1 MSESPL
7 KLSARTKIQ
16 AFIFPLQT
24 TSHPVQINMQD
35 STGSQILEV
44 NGHQVPAIAYKRI
57 VELWRCGWTES
68 EITQEVKAICNK
80 NSGATS
86 EVVLGAI
93 NDQKF
98 AFTFP
103 SESSGD
109 EYLDMPLSSPAAI
122 REAKLALRKTRTA
135 LARAKS
141 TENHNAIE
149 ALRLMEARPT
159 FIGEARTYSERMERK
174 MQVDQMIRKALRKRQ
189 QAEEDMLHLQEVEE
203 IRQRLLA
210 LSLC

>member
-1 MSESPL
+1 M
-7 KLSARTKIQ
+7 
-16 AFIFPLQT
+16 QT
-24 TSHPVQINMQD
+24 TSYPIQISMQD

-57 VELWRCGWTES
+57 VELWRRGWTES
-68 EITQEVKAICNK
+68 EITQEVKTMCNK
-80 NSGATS
+80 NSGAIS

-103 SESSGD
+103 SGTSRE
-109 EYLDMPLSSPAAI
+109 EYLHMPLRSPAATQ
-122 REAKLALRKTRTA
+122 EAELALQKTHTS
-135 LARAKS
+135 LAHTDS
-141 TENHNAIE
+141 TENQNAIE
-149 ALRLMEARPT
+149 ALRLMEVRPA
-159 FIGEARTYSERMERK
+159 FVNEGRTYSERVERK
-174 MQVDQMIRKALRKRQ
+174 MQVDQLIRKALQKRQ
-189 QAEEDMLHLQEVEE
+189 QAEEDMLHLQEVRK

>member
-1 MSESPL
+1 MQATPHP
-7 KLSARTKIQ
+7 IQ
-16 AFIFPLQT
+16 
-24 TSHPVQINMQD
+24 TSMLD

-57 VELWRCGWTES
+57 VELWRRGWTES
-68 EITQEVKAICNK
+68 EITQKIKAMCNK
-80 NSGATS
+80 NSGAIS

-103 SESSGD
+103 NETSRK

-122 REAKLALRKTRTA
+122 REAELALQKTRTA
-135 LARAKS
+135 LSRAES
-141 TENHNAIE
+141 TENQNAIE
-149 ALRLMEARPT
+149 ALRLMETRPA
-159 FIGEARTYSERMERK
+159 FIDEARTYSERMERK
-174 MQVDQMIRKALRKRQ
+174 MQVDQMIRKALQKRQ
-189 QAEEDMLHLQEVEE
+189 QAEEDMLHLQEVEK

>member
-1 MSESPL
+1 M
-7 KLSARTKIQ
+7 
-16 AFIFPLQT
+16 QT
-24 TSHPVQINMQD
+24 TSHPIQTSMSD
-35 STGSQILEV
+35 PTGSQILEV

-57 VELWRCGWTES
+57 VELWRRGWTES
-68 EITQEVKAICNK
+68 EITQKIKAVCNK
-80 NSGATS
+80 NSGAIS

-103 SESSGD
+103 NKTFHK

-122 REAKLALRKTRTA
+122 REAELALQKTRTA
-135 LARAKS
+135 LSRAES
-141 TENHNAIE
+141 TENQNAIE
-149 ALRLMEARPT
+149 ALRLMETRPA
-159 FIGEARTYSERMERK
+159 FIDEARTYSERMERT
-174 MQVDQMIRKALRKRQ
+174 MQADQMIRKALQKRQ
-189 QAEEDMLHLQEVEE
+189 QAEEDILHLQEVKK

>member
-1 MSESPL
+1 MPD
-7 KLSARTKIQ
+7 
-16 AFIFPLQT
+16 P
-24 TSHPVQINMQD
+24 
-35 STGSQILEV
+35 TGSQILEV

-57 VELWRCGWTES
+57 VELWRRGWTES
-68 EITQEVKAICNK
+68 EITQKVKAMCNK
-80 NSGATS
+80 NSGAIS

-103 SESSGD
+103 NGTSGE

-122 REAKLALRKTRTA
+122 REAELALQKTRTA
-135 LARAKS
+135 LSRAES
-141 TENHNAIE
+141 TENQNAIE
-149 ALRLMEARPT
+149 ALRLMETRPA
-159 FIGEARTYSERMERK
+159 FIDEASTYSERMERK
-174 MQVDQMIRKALRKRQ
+174 MQVDQMIRKALQKRQ
-189 QAEEDMLHLQEVEE
+189 QAEEDMLHLQEVEK

>member
-1 MSESPL
+1 VSPL

-135 LARAKS
+135 LTRAKS
-141 TENHNAIE
+141 TENQNAIE

>member
-1 MSESPL
+1 
-7 KLSARTKIQ
+7 
-16 AFIFPLQT
+16 
-24 TSHPVQINMQD
+24 MQD

-44 NGHQVPAIAYKRI
+44 NGHQVPVIAYKRI

-68 EITQEVKAICNK
+68 EITQEVKTICNK
-80 NSGATS
+80 GSGVIS

-103 SESSGD
+103 SEISGD

-122 REAKLALRKTRTA
+122 REAESALRKTRIA
-135 LARAKS
+135 LTRAES
-141 TENHNAIE
+141 TENRNTIKV
-149 ALRLMEARPT
+149 LRLIEVRPA
-159 FIGEARTYSERMERK
+159 FIDEARTYSERMERK
-174 MQVDQMIRKALRKRQ
+174 MQVDQMIRKALQKRQ
-189 QAEEDMLHLQEVEE
+189 QAEEDMLHLLEVEE

>member
-1 MSESPL
+1 
-7 KLSARTKIQ
+7 
-16 AFIFPLQT
+16 
-24 TSHPVQINMQD
+24 MQD

-68 EITQEVKAICNK
+68 EIIQEVKAICNK
-80 NSGATS
+80 NSGAIS

-103 SESSGD
+103 SKSSGD
-109 EYLDMPLSSPAAI
+109 EYLGMPLSSPAAI

-135 LARAKS
+135 LTRAKS
-141 TENHNAIE
+141 TENQNAIE

-174 MQVDQMIRKALRKRQ
+174 MQVDQMIRKVYESVSKLKRTCYICGRLRRSASVFSRYHYAKGAYVGLSGRDTQ
-189 QAEEDMLHLQEVEE
+189 QPSPCLY
-203 IRQRLLA
+203 
-210 LSLC
+210 SLEWNY